1 MLEGI
6 GARIAKHFIIFF
18 FLAIFFFFFLESTFY
33 SQTFPA
39 LGTTSLLASQPTN
52 LQTFASLL
60 QSAPNPTPNSPP
72 PANTLTQPGFSVP
85 AREVQWKLERERL
98 VM

>member
-1 MLEGI
+1 MERDEHGGWVFLGRALLEG
-6 GARIAKHFIIFF
+6 
-18 FLAIFFFFFLESTFY
+18 LEPELQSTLD

-52 LQTFASLL
+52 LQTFASLR
-60 QSAPNPTPNSPP
+60 QSSPKPTPNSPP
-72 PANTLTQPGFSVP
+72 PANTLRRPGFSDP
-85 AREVQWKLERERL
+85 AREAQWKRERERR